1 VPAVHPSRRPFRFAA
16 STHGVADPTGWRE
29 LARSVEDLG
38 YATLHV
44 SDHVRDGLA
53 ALPALAV
60 AAEATTTLRVGPLVL
75 ANDLRNP
82 VVAAKELAT
91 IDVLSGGRLEWGMG
105 AGWVP
110 RDFEATGIPMDPGR
124 ERVAR
129 LVTSIA
135 RMQAWFAEG
144 EPPPVQRP
152 HPPLLVGGAQRG
164 VLSLAAREADVVG
177 IGPSL
182 LARSIFGGPPECSP
196 TEALD
201 RQVGWLE
208 AAAPERIEVVER
220 HVVAFPA
227 VVTDDARGRAASVGE
242 TLDWTVDDVLSAP
255 HVLIGSVDA
264 LCDALVERRERWG
277 ISYVTVQ
284 AAAARAFAP
293 VVARLA
299 GR

>member
-1 VPAVHPSRRPFRFAA
+1 
-16 STHGVADPTGWRE
+16 VADPTGWRE
-29 LARSVEDLG
+29 LAHSIEDLG

-53 ALPALAV
+53 PLPALAV

-91 IDVLSGGRLEWGMG
+91 LDVLSGGRLEWGMG

-110 RDFEATGIPMDPGR
+110 RDFEATDIPMDPGR

-144 EPPPVQRP
+144 APSPVQRP